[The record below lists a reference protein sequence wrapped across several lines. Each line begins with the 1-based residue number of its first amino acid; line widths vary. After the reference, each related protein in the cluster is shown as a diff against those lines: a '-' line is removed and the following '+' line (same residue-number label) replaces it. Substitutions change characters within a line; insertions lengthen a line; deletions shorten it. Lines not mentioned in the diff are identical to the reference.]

1 MKSTIGVVWLR
12 LFTSEIRLLALSLAF
27 IHHPLMADALLSI
40 VLERLA
46 SVVEQ
51 QIRDELTLVLGVEAE
66 IQSLT
71 DTLRS
76 VRDVLEDAE
85 RRQMKEKSVKGW
97 LERLKDTAYQMDDVV
112 DEWSTA
118 ILQLQIKGAESAS
131 MSKKKVS
138 SCIPSP
144 CFCLKQVA
152 SRRDIALKVKSIKQQ
167 LDVIASQRSQFNFI
181 SSLSEEPQRFI
192 TTSQLDIPEVYGR
205 DMDKNTILGH
215 LLGETCQETK
225 SGPYII
231 SIVGTGGMGKTTLA
245 QQAYNLPEVK
255 AHFDERIWVCVS
267 DPFDPKRI
275 FREIFEILEGKSP
288 GLNSLEALQ
297 KKIQELIGGKKFL
310 IVLDDVWT
318 ENHQLWG
325 QLKSTLNCGG
335 VGSRILATTR
345 KESVVKMVGTTYTHS
360 LEELSREQA
369 RALFH
374 QIAFFEKSRE
384 KVEELK
390 EIGENIAD
398 KCKGLPLAIKTLGNL
413 MRSKHN
419 REEWENVL
427 CSEVWHL
434 DEFER
439 DISPALLL
447 SYHDLP
453 PAIQRC
459 FSFCAVFPKDSV
471 IVRAELIKL
480 WMAQSYLKSDGR
492 KEMEMVG
499 RTYFEYLAARSF
511 FQDFKKDDDG
521 NIIGCKMH
529 DIVHDFAQFLT
540 QNECFI
546 VEVDNQKK
554 GSMDLFFQKI
564 RHATLVVRESTP
576 NFASTCNMKNLH
588 TLLAKKAFDS
598 RVLEALGHLTCL
610 RALDLSRNRLIEE
623 LPKEVGKLIHLRYLN
638 LSLCY
643 SLRELPETICDLYNL
658 QTLNIQ
664 GCIIRKLPQAM
675 GKLINLRHLENY
687 NTRLKG
693 LPKGIGRLSSLQT
706 LDVFIVS
713 SHGNDECQIGDLRN
727 LNNLR
732 GRLSIQGLDE
742 VKDAREA
749 EKAKLKNKV
758 HLQRLELE
766 FGGEGTKGVAE
777 ALQPHPNL
785 KSLYMVCYGDREWP
799 NWMMGS
805 SLAQLKILYL
815 KFCERCPCLPPLGQL
830 PVLEKL
836 DIWGMDGVKYIGSEF
851 LGSSS
856 TVFPKLKELRISNM
870 KELKQWEIKEKEE
883 RSIMPCLNHLIMRGC
898 PKLEGLPDH
907 VLQRTTLQ
915 ILNIRSSPILERR
928 YRKDIGEDRHK
939 ISHIPQVKCRCD

>member
-1 MKSTIGVVWLR
+1 
-12 LFTSEIRLLALSLAF
+12 
-27 IHHPLMADALLSI
+27 MADALLSI

-85 RRQMKEKSVKGW
+85 RRQVKEKSVQGW
-97 LERLKDTAYQMDDVV
+97 LERLKDMAYQMDDVV

-131 MSKKKVS
+131 MSKKK
-138 SCIPSP
+138 
-144 CFCLKQVA
+144 QVP
-152 SRRDIALKVKSIKQQ
+152 SRRDITLKIKGIKQQ

-245 QQAYNLPEVK
+245 QLAYNHPEVK

-267 DPFDPKRI
+267 DPFDPIRI
-275 FREIFEILEGKSP
+275 FREIVEILQGESP
-288 GLNSLEALQ
+288 NLHSLEALQ
-297 KKIQELIGGKKFL
+297 QKIQTCIAGKKFL

-325 QLKSTLNCGG
+325 QLKSTLNCG
-335 VGSRILATTR
+335 
-345 KESVVKMVGTTYTHS
+345 ESVVKMVGTTYTHS
-360 LEELSREQA
+360 LEELSQEQA

-374 QIAFFEKSRE
+374 QIAFFEKIQNI
-384 KVEELK
+384 
-390 EIGENIAD
+390 IGKN
-398 KCKGLPLAIKTLGNL
+398 GR
-413 MRSKHN
+413 M
-419 REEWENVL
+419 
-427 CSEVWHL
+427 
-434 DEFER
+434 
-439 DISPALLL
+439 
-447 SYHDLP
+447 
-453 PAIQRC
+453 
-459 FSFCAVFPKDSV
+459 FCVVKYGSWMNSV

-480 WMAQSYLKSDGR
+480 WMAQSYLKSDGS
-492 KEMEMVG
+492 KEMEMDG

-511 FQDFKKDDDG
+511 FQDFEKDDDD
-521 NIIGCKMH
+521 NIIRCKMH

-576 NFASTCNMKNLH
+576 NFAFTCNMKNLH
-588 TLLAKKAFDS
+588 TLLAKEAFDS
-598 RVLEALGHLTCL
+598 RVLEALGNLTCL
-610 RALDLSRNRLIEE
+610 RALDLSSNDWIKE
-623 LPKEVGKLIHLRYLN
+623 LPKE
-638 LSLCY
+638 
-643 SLRELPETICDLYNL
+643 
-658 QTLNIQ
+658 
-664 GCIIRKLPQAM
+664 AM

-687 NTRLKG
+687 NTRSLKG

-706 LDVFIVS
+706 LVVFIVS
-713 SHGNDECQIGDLRN
+713 NPRN

-742 VKDAREA
+742 VKDGEA
-749 EKAKLKNKV
+749 KSELKNKV
-758 HLQRLELE
+758 HLN
-766 FGGEGTKGVAE
+766 VW
-777 ALQPHPNL
+777 N
-785 KSLYMVCYGDREWP
+785 
-799 NWMMGS
+799 
-805 SLAQLKILYL
+805 
-815 KFCERCPCLPPLGQL
+815 
-830 PVLEKL
+830 
-836 DIWGMDGVKYIGSEF
+836 
-851 LGSSS
+851 
-856 TVFPKLKELRISNM
+856 
-870 KELKQWEIKEKEE
+870 
-883 RSIMPCLNHLIMRGC
+883 
-898 PKLEGLPDH
+898 
-907 VLQRTTLQ
+907 
-915 ILNIRSSPILERR
+915 
-928 YRKDIGEDRHK
+928 
-939 ISHIPQVKCRCD
+939 

>member
-1 MKSTIGVVWLR
+1 
-12 LFTSEIRLLALSLAF
+12 
-27 IHHPLMADALLSI
+27 MADALLSI
-40 VLERLA
+40 VLTRLA

-85 RRQMKEKSVKGW
+85 RRQVKEKSVQGW
-97 LERLKDTAYQMDDVV
+97 LEKLKDMAYQMDDVV

-118 ILQLQIKGAESAS
+118 ILQLQIEGAESAS
-131 MSKKKVS
+131 MSKKK
-138 SCIPSP
+138 I
-144 CFCLKQVA
+144 KG
-152 SRRDIALKVKSIKQQ
+152 IKQQ
-167 LDVIASQRSQFNFI
+167 LHVIASQRSQFNFI

-297 KKIQELIGGKKFL
+297 KKIQELIAGKKFL

-374 QIAFFEKSRE
+374 QIAFFEKSRRKQMQGLATRYKNIRE
-384 KVEELK
+384 SHALK
-390 EIGENIAD
+390 NN
-398 KCKGLPLAIKTLGNL
+398 K
-413 MRSKHN
+413 
-419 REEWENVL
+419 EEWENVL
-427 CSEVWHL
+427 NSEVWQL

-439 DISPALLL
+439 DICPALLL
-447 SYHDLP
+447 SYYDLP
-453 PAIQRC
+453 PAIKRC

-471 IVRAELIKL
+471 IKIDELIRL
-480 WMAQSYLKSDGR
+480 WMAQNYLNSDAS

-499 RTYFEYLAARSF
+499 REYFEYLAARSF
-511 FQDFKKDDDG
+511 FQDFEKDGDDD
-521 NIIGCKMH
+521 IIRCKMH

-540 QNECFI
+540 KNECFI
-546 VEVDNQKK
+546 MNVENAEEGRTKT
-554 GSMDLFFQKI
+554 SFQKI
-564 RHATLVVRESTP
+564 RHATLIGQQRYP
-576 NFASTCNMKNLH
+576 NFVSTYKMKNLH
-588 TLLAKKAFDS
+588 TLLLKFTFSSTSD
-598 RVLEALGHLTCL
+598 EALPNLFQHLTCL
-610 RALDLSRNRLIEE
+610 RALNLAESFDYGTSKGSR
-623 LPKEVGKLIHLRYLN
+623 KLIHLKY
-638 LSLCY
+638 LSLSDCHK
-643 SLRELPETICDLYNL
+643 LRELPETICDLYNL
-658 QTLNIQ
+658 QTLNIT
-664 GCIIRKLPQAM
+664 M
-675 GKLINLRHLENY
+675 GKLINLRHLQNCGALD
-687 NTRLKG
+687 LKG
-693 LPKGIGRLSSLQT
+693 LPKGIARLNSLQT
-706 LDVFIVS
+706 LEEFVVS
-713 SHGNDECQIGDLRN
+713 SDEGYGKWKMHGGT
-727 LNNLR
+727 
-732 GRLSIQGLDE
+732 
-742 VKDAREA
+742 KA
-749 EKAKLKNKV
+749 ELKNKIHIH
-758 HLQRLELE
+758 HLTLVFDLKD
-766 FGGEGTKGVAE
+766 GTKGVAE
-777 ALQPHPNL
+777 ALHPHPNL
-785 KSLYMVCYGDREWP
+785 KSLCIWGYGDIEWHD
-799 NWMMGS
+799 WMMRS
-805 SLAQLKILYL
+805 SLTQLKNLEL
-815 KFCERCPCLPPLGQL
+815 SHCSGCQCLPPLGEL

-836 DIWGMDGVKYIGSEF
+836 KIKDMESVKHIGGEF

-856 TVFPKLKELRISNM
+856 TIAFPNLKKLTFHNM
-870 KELKQWEIKEKEE
+870 KEWEKWEIKKKKKRE
-883 RSIMPCLNHLIMRGC
+883 MPKAGGTTRPC
-898 PKLEGLPDH
+898 PPLDTVAGISS
-907 VLQRTTLQ
+907 Q
-915 ILNIRSSPILERR
+915 ILIFYNNATNRILRGWT
-928 YRKDIGEDRHK
+928 KV
-939 ISHIPQVKCRCD
+939 SHIPKVIYGGSNSISNIAFPSFPLYP

>member
-1 MKSTIGVVWLR
+1 
-12 LFTSEIRLLALSLAF
+12 
-27 IHHPLMADALLSI
+27 MADALVSI
-40 VLERLA
+40 VLERLI

-51 QIRDELTLVLGVEAE
+51 QIHEQVSLVLGVESE

-85 RRQMKEKSVKGW
+85 RRQVKEKAVKGW
-97 LERLKDTAYQMDDVV
+97 LERLKDMAYQMDDVV

-167 LDVIASQRSQFNFI
+167 LHVIASQRSQFNFI

-192 TTSQLDIPEVYGR
+192 TTSVIDTSEVYGR

-215 LLGETCQETK
+215 LLGETCQETE
-225 SGPYII
+225 SGPHII

-245 QQAYNLPEVK
+245 QLAYNHPEVK

-267 DPFDPKRI
+267 DPFDPIRI
-275 FREIFEILEGKSP
+275 FREIVEILQGESP
-288 GLNSLEALQ
+288 NLRSLEALQ
-297 KKIQELIGGKKFL
+297 QKIQTCIAGKKFL

-427 CSEVWHL
+427 CSEVWQL

-471 IVRAELIKL
+471 IERDELIKL
-480 WMAQSYLKSDGR
+480 WMAQSYLKSDGS

-511 FQDFKKDDDG
+511 FQDFEKDDEG

-529 DIVHDFAQFLT
+529 DI
-540 QNECFI
+540 NECFI
-546 VEVDNQKK
+546 VEVDNQEMESVNLSFK
-554 GSMDLFFQKI
+554 KI
-564 RHATLVVRESTP
+564 RHTTLVVRESTP
-576 NFASTCNMKNLH
+576 NFVSTYNMKNLR
-588 TLLAKKAFDS
+588 TLLAQQAFNS
-598 RVLEALGHLTCL
+598 RILEALGHLTCL

-638 LSLCY
+638 LSYCV

-664 GCIIRKLPQAM
+664 ESRLQKLPQAM

-687 NTRLKG
+687 NAFDLKG

-706 LDVFIVS
+706 LDSVFFSLQNCGALDLKGLPKGIARLNSLQTLEEFVVS
-713 SHGNDECQIGDLRN
+713 SDGDAECTIEDLRN

-732 GRLSIQGLDE
+732 GELEIRGLRKVE
-742 VKDAREA
+742 DAKEEQKA
-749 EKAKLKNKV
+749 ELKNKIHIH
-758 HLQRLELE
+758 HLTLVFDLK
-766 FGGEGTKGVAE
+766 EGTKGVAE
-777 ALQPHPNL
+777 ALHPHPNL
-785 KSLYMVCYGDREWP
+785 KSLCIWGYGDIEWHD
-799 NWMMGS
+799 WMMRS
-805 SLAQLKILYL
+805 SLTQLKNLEL
-815 KFCERCPCLPPLGQL
+815 SHCSGCQCLPPLGEL

-836 DIWGMDGVKYIGSEF
+836 KIKDMESVKHIGGEF

-856 TVFPKLKELRISNM
+856 TIAFPNLKKLTFHNM
-870 KELKQWEIKEKEE
+870 KEWEKWEIKEEEEE
-883 RSIMPCLNHLIMRGC
+883 RSIMPCLSYLEIQKC

-907 VLQRTTLQ
+907 VLHWTPLQ
-915 ILNIRSSPILERR
+915 EFH
-928 YRKDIGEDRHK
+928 HK
-939 ISHIPQVKCRCD
+939 L

>member
-1 MKSTIGVVWLR
+1 
-12 LFTSEIRLLALSLAF
+12 
-27 IHHPLMADALLSI
+27 MADALVSI
-40 VLERLA
+40 VLERLT

-51 QIRDELTLVLGVEAE
+51 QIHEQVSLVLGVESE
-66 IQSLT
+66 IQSLKN
-71 DTLRS
+71 TLRS

-85 RRQMKEKSVKGW
+85 RRQVKEKSVQGW
-97 LERLKDTAYQMDDVV
+97 LERLKDMAYEMEDVL
-112 DEWSTA
+112 DEWSIA
-118 ILQLQIKGAESAS
+118 ILQFQMEAVENAS
-131 MSKKKVS
+131 TSKKKVS

-144 CFCLKQVA
+144 CLCLKQVA

-167 LDVIASQRSQFNFI
+167 LDVIASQRSQFNFL
-181 SSLSEEPQRFI
+181 SSR
-192 TTSQLDIPEVYGR
+192 
-205 DMDKNTILGH
+205 NH
-215 LLGETCQETK
+215 LLGKTCQLTE
-225 SGPYII
+225 SGPHII

-245 QQAYNLPEVK
+245 QLAYNHPEVK

-267 DPFDPKRI
+267 DPFDPSRI
-275 FREIFEILEGKSP
+275 FREIVEILQGESP
-288 GLNSLEALQ
+288 SVHSLEALQ
-297 KKIQELIGGKKFL
+297 QKIQTCIAGKKFL

-335 VGSRILATTR
+335 VGSRILVTTR
-345 KESVVKMVGTTYTHS
+345 KESVVEMMRTTYMHS
-360 LEELSREQA
+360 LGKLSEDKS
-369 RALFH
+369 RALFY
-374 QIAFFEKSRE
+374 QIAFYGKNRE
-384 KVEELK
+384 KMEDFQ
-390 EIGENIAD
+390 EIGEKIAD

-427 CSEVWHL
+427 CSEVWQLDEFERDISPALLLNISSLHLLFLFIICFMFFSNQEKVEELKEIGENIADKCKGLPLAIKTLGNLMSSKHNREEWENVLCSEVWQL

-480 WMAQSYLKSDGR
+480 WMAQSYLKSDGN
-492 KEMEMVG
+492 
-499 RTYFEYLAARSF
+499 
-511 FQDFKKDDDG
+511 DDG
-521 NIIGCKMH
+521 NIIRCKMH

-598 RVLEALGHLTCL
+598 RVLEALGNLTCL

-742 VKDAREA
+742 VKDAGEA
-749 EKAKLKNKV
+749 EKAELKNKV
-758 HLQRLELE
+758 HLQRLELK
-766 FGGEGTKGVAE
+766 FGGEEGTKGVAE

-785 KSLYMVCYGDREWP
+785 KSLDIFNYGDREWP

-805 SLAQLKILYL
+805 SLAQLKILHL
-815 KFCERCPCLPPLGQL
+815 RFCIRCPCLPPLGQL
-830 PVLEKL
+830 PVLEEL
-836 DIWGMDGVKYIGSEF
+836 GILNMHGVQYIGSEF

-883 RSIMPCLNHLIMRGC
+883 RSIMPCLNDLTMLAC

-907 VLQRTTLQ
+907 VLQRTPLQ
-915 ILNIRSSPILERR
+915 KLYIKYSPIRNDTIERILR
-928 YRKDIGEDRHK
+928 GWAQN
-939 ISHIPQVKCRCD
+939 ISYP

>member
-1 MKSTIGVVWLR
+1 M
-12 LFTSEIRLLALSLAF
+12 
-27 IHHPLMADALLSI
+27 LSI
-40 VLERLA
+40 H
-46 SVVEQ
+46 EQ
-51 QIRDELTLVLGVEAE
+51 VSLVLGVDSE

-85 RRQMKEKSVKGW
+85 RRQVKEKAVKGW
-97 LERLKDTAYQMDDVV
+97 LERLKDMAYQMDDVV

-131 MSKKKVS
+131 MSKK
-138 SCIPSP
+138 
-144 CFCLKQVA
+144 
-152 SRRDIALKVKSIKQQ
+152 
-167 LDVIASQRSQFNFI
+167 N
-181 SSLSEEPQRFI
+181 LSEERLQRLI
-192 TTSQLDIPEVYGR
+192 TTSVIDTSEVYGR

-215 LLGETCQETK
+215 LLGETCQETE
-225 SGPYII
+225 SGPHII

-245 QQAYNLPEVK
+245 QLAYNLPEN
-255 AHFDERIWVCVS
+255 
-267 DPFDPKRI
+267 
-275 FREIFEILEGKSP
+275 FREIVEILQGESP
-288 GLNSLEALQ
+288 NLHSLEALQ
-297 KKIQELIGGKKFL
+297 QKIQTCIAGKKFL

-427 CSEVWHL
+427 CSEVWQL

-471 IVRAELIKL
+471 IERDELIKL
-480 WMAQSYLKSDGR
+480 WMAQSYLKSDGS

-511 FQDFKKDDDG
+511 FQDFKKDTDG

-546 VEVDNQKK
+546 VEVDNQQMESVNLSFK
-554 GSMDLFFQKI
+554 KI
-564 RHATLVVRESTP
+564 RHTTLVVRESTP
-576 NFASTCNMKNLH
+576 NFVSTYNMKNLR
-588 TLLAKKAFDS
+588 TLLAQRAFNS

-610 RALDLSRNRLIEE
+610 RALDLSSNELIEE
-623 LPKEVGKLIHLRYLN
+623 LPKE
-638 LSLCY
+638 S
-643 SLRELPETICDLYNL
+643 
-658 QTLNIQ
+658 
-664 GCIIRKLPQAM
+664 RKLPQAM
-675 GKLINLRHLENY
+675 GKLINLRHLENESVD
-687 NTRLKG
+687 NLK
-693 LPKGIGRLSSLQT
+693 
-706 LDVFIVS
+706 
-713 SHGNDECQIGDLRN
+713 GDLRN

-732 GRLSIQGLDE
+732 GDLSIQGLDE
-742 VKDAREA
+742 VKDAGEA
-749 EKAKLKNKV
+749 EKAELKNKV
-758 HLQRLELE
+758 HIQRLELN
-766 FGGEGTKGVAE
+766 FGGEKGTKGVAE

-785 KSLYMVCYGDREWP
+785 KSLYM
-799 NWMMGS
+799 
-805 SLAQLKILYL
+805 
-815 KFCERCPCLPPLGQL
+815 
-830 PVLEKL
+830 
-836 DIWGMDGVKYIGSEF
+836 
-851 LGSSS
+851 
-856 TVFPKLKELRISNM
+856 
-870 KELKQWEIKEKEE
+870 
-883 RSIMPCLNHLIMRGC
+883 
-898 PKLEGLPDH
+898 GL
-907 VLQRTTLQ
+907 LW
-915 ILNIRSSPILERR
+915 
-928 YRKDIGEDRHK
+928 
-939 ISHIPQVKCRCD
+939 

>member
-1 MKSTIGVVWLR
+1 
-12 LFTSEIRLLALSLAF
+12 
-27 IHHPLMADALLSI
+27 MADALLSI
-40 VLERLA
+40 VLTRLA

-76 VRDVLEDAE
+76 IRDVLEDAE
-85 RRQMKEKSVKGW
+85 RRQVKEKSVQGW
-97 LERLKDTAYQMDDVV
+97 LEKLKDMAYQMDDVV

-118 ILQLQIKGAESAS
+118 ILQLQIEGAENAS

-144 CFCLKQVA
+144 CFFLKQVA
-152 SRRDIALKVKSIKQQ
+152 SRRDIALKIKGIKQQ

-215 LLGETCQETK
+215 LLGETCQETE
-225 SGPYII
+225 SGPHII

-245 QQAYNLPEVK
+245 QLAYNLPEVK

-267 DPFDPKRI
+267 DPFDPFRI
-275 FREIFEILEGKSP
+275 FREIVEILQGESP
-288 GLNSLEALQ
+288 NLHSLEALQ
-297 KKIQELIGGKKFL
+297 QKIQTCIAGKKFL

-369 RALFH
+369 RTLFH

-427 CSEVWHL
+427 CSEVWKL
-434 DEFER
+434 DVFGR

-447 SYHDLP
+447 SYYDLP
-453 PAIQRC
+453 PAIKRC

-471 IVRAELIKL
+471 IERDELIKL
-480 WMAQSYLKSDGR
+480 WMAQSYLKSDGS

-499 RTYFEYLAARSF
+499 REYFEYLAARSF
-511 FQDFKKDDDG
+511 FQDFEKDDDG

-529 DIVHDFAQFLT
+529 DIVHDFAQFFT

-564 RHATLVVRESTP
+564 RHATLVVQESTP

-588 TLLAKKAFDS
+588 TLLVREAFKS
-598 RVLEALGHLTCL
+598 RLLEVLRHLTCPRALDLSSNHLTCL
-610 RALDLSRNRLIEE
+610 RALDLSSNQLIKEF
-623 LPKEVGKLIHLRYLN
+623 PEVGKLIHLRYLN
-638 LSLCY
+638 VSNCRGLTK
-643 SLRELPETICDLYNL
+643 LPETICDLYNL
-658 QTLNIQ
+658 QTLKIKECSSLQ
-664 GCIIRKLPQAM
+664 KLPQAM
-675 GKLINLRHLENY
+675 GKLINLRHLENS
-687 NTRLKG
+687 NTWSLKG

-706 LDVFIVS
+706 LVVFIVS

-732 GRLSIQGLDE
+732 GDLSIQGLGE
-742 VKDAREA
+742 VKDAGEA
-749 EKAKLKNKV
+749 EKAELKNKV
-758 HLQRLELE
+758 HLQYLRLE
-766 FGGEGTKGVAE
+766 FGGEEGTKGVGE

-785 KSLYMVCYGDREWP
+785 KSLDIFNYGDREWP

-805 SLAQLKILYL
+805 SLAQLKILVL
-815 KFCERCPCLPPLGQL
+815 NSCIRCPCLPPLGQL

-836 DIWGMDGVKYIGSEF
+836 DIWDMVGVKYIGSEF

-856 TVFPKLKELRISNM
+856 TVFPKLKELVILCLD
-870 KELKQWEIKEKEE
+870 ELKQWEIKEKEE

-915 ILNIRSSPILERR
+915 ILNIKYSRILERR

-939 ISHIPQVKCRCD
+939 ISHIPEVKYSRD

>member
-85 RRQMKEKSVKGW
+85 RRQVKEKSVQGW
-97 LERLKDTAYQMDDVV
+97 LERLKDMAYQMDDVV

-152 SRRDIALKVKSIKQQ
+152 SRRDIALKVKGIKQQ

-245 QQAYNLPEVK
+245 QLAYNHPEVK

-267 DPFDPKRI
+267 DPFDPIRI
-275 FREIFEILEGKSP
+275 FREIVEILQGESP
-288 GLNSLEALQ
+288 NLHSLEALQ
-297 KKIQELIGGKKFL
+297 QKIQTCIAGKKFL

-374 QIAFFEKSRE
+374 QIAFFEKKNSRQMQ
-384 KVEELK
+384 
-390 EIGENIAD
+390 
-398 KCKGLPLAIKTLGNL
+398 GLATRYKNFRNL
-413 MRSKHN
+413 MSSKHN

-427 CSEVWHL
+427 CSEVWQL
-434 DEFER
+434 D
-439 DISPALLL
+439 D
-447 SYHDLP
+447 YHDLP

-459 FSFCAVFPKDSV
+459 FSFCAVFPKDLV

-480 WMAQSYLKSDGR
+480 WMAQSYLKSDGS

-499 RTYFEYLAARSF
+499 RMYFEYLAARSF
-511 FQDFKKDDDG
+511 FQDFEKDDDG
-521 NIIGCKMH
+521 NIIRCKMH

-598 RVLEALGHLTCL
+598 RVLEALGNLTCR
-610 RALDLSRNRLIEE
+610 RALDLSRI
-623 LPKEVGKLIHLRYLN
+623 VAQ
-638 LSLCY
+638 
-643 SLRELPETICDLYNL
+643 TICDLYNL

-664 GCIIRKLPQAM
+664 GSLIRKLPQAM

-687 NTRLKG
+687 NTHSLKG

-749 EKAKLKNKV
+749 EKAELKNKV
-758 HLQRLELE
+758 HLQRLELK
-766 FGGEGTKGVAE
+766 FGGEEGQRKV
-777 ALQPHPNL
+777 
-785 KSLYMVCYGDREWP
+785 
-799 NWMMGS
+799 
-805 SLAQLKILYL
+805 AQLDDGFIISSMKILHL
-815 KFCERCPCLPPLGQL
+815 RFCIRCPCMPPLGQPSL
-830 PVLEKL
+830 RSGILN
-836 DIWGMDGVKYIGSEF
+836 MHGVQYIGSEF

-883 RSIMPCLNHLIMRGC
+883 RLIMPCLNDLTMLAC
-898 PKLEGLPDH
+898 PKLKGLPDH
-907 VLQRTTLQ
+907 VLQRTPLQ
-915 ILNIRSSPILERR
+915 KLYIKYSPILERH
-928 YRKDIGEDRHK
+928 YRKDIGEDGHK
-939 ISHIPQVKCRCD
+939 ISHIPEVEYSYSWD